1 MANIRLFREIIKENS
16 KNLIMEGKEISKA
29 RFFCECLLEKCMEFI
44 DNIRYGINR
53 NREWTSNLIEYY
65 CINED
70 YIDKQFVQEFL
81 ENRRKI
87 LNNNRYKMVV
97 KKLPKGEEENVIGK
111 VMLYRKRHYIHEAK
125 LKLKGEKEERMP
137 LIFWS
142 FEKTEN

>member
-70 YIDKQFVQEFL
+70 YIDNHFVSVIVEYFSA
-81 ENRRKI
+81 I
-87 LNNNRYKMVV
+87 L
-97 KKLPKGEEENVIGK
+97 
-111 VMLYRKRHYIHEAK
+111 
-125 LKLKGEKEERMP
+125 
-137 LIFWS
+137 
-142 FEKTEN
+142 

>member
-1 MANIRLFREIIKENS
+1 
-16 KNLIMEGKEISKA
+16 
-29 RFFCECLLEKCMEFI
+29 
-44 DNIRYGINR
+44 
-53 NREWTSNLIEYY
+53 Y

-137 LIFWS
+137 RIFWS